1 MKKLESKDQ
10 LSQKAIML
18 AFRDLGGS
26 SGIIYTGIGALSTA
40 SFLKEIIE
48 SLRLALLFEYKEE
61 YKETEWKLVNEN
73 GTYHSTGD
81 NELEFKSISNTL
93 SEDTKVVVESK
104 EIE

>member
-1 MKKLESKDQ
+1 MSKLKNLESTVT
-10 LSQKAIML
+10 LAQKSIMI

-61 YKETEWKLVNEN
+61 FKETEWKLVNEN

-81 NELEFKSISNTL
+81 NALEFKKLEPVHDPETVST
-93 SEDTKVVVESK
+93 T
-104 EIE
+104 